1 MLYEFFTSLTTAC
14 PQYVRH
20 MDYLYEV
27 IAMRSRYLRNR
38 TAWEPHLENT
48 RCFVLSSAEECRNRS
63 KAVVLGSGLMLDVPL
78 KELSSMFR
86 EVVLL
91 DIVLLPEVRRSIGQY
106 SNVKLIQHDVT
117 NMAETLYDNIHRGIL
132 ELPHAAPLVPE
143 IDSSTGLAVSL
154 NILSQLWVMPRA
166 YALKKLRN
174 LDEERVDDWCR
185 QIVESHYA
193 FLTSLP
199 CTVCLVADHEFI
211 QRDRQGTIVSRGS
224 TIAGL
229 TLPPPDTS
237 WIWDIIPMGE
247 NRQFLSKELTVGAW
261 RIR

>member
-1 MLYEFFTSLTTAC
+1 
-14 PQYVRH
+14 
-20 MDYLYEV
+20 
-27 IAMRSRYLRNR
+27 
-38 TAWEPHLENT
+38 
-48 RCFVLSSAEECRNRS
+48 
-63 KAVVLGSGLMLDVPL
+63 
-78 KELSSMFR
+78 
-86 EVVLL
+86 VVLL
-91 DIVLLPEVRRSIGQY
+91 DIALLPEVRRTIRLFN
-106 SNVKLIQHDVT
+106 NVKLIQHDVT
-117 NMAETLYDNIHRGIL
+117 NMAEALYDNIHHGIL
-132 ELPHAAPLVPE
+132 DLPLAAPMVPE
-143 IDSSTGLAVSL
+143 IDSSTGLVVSL

-261 RIR
+261 RVR

>member
-48 RCFVLSSAEECRNRS
+48 RRFVLSSAEKCRSRN
-63 KAVVLGSGLMLDVPL
+63 KAVILGSGLLLDVPL
-78 KELSSMFR
+78 AELSSMFR

-91 DIVLLPEVRRSIGQY
+91 DIVLLPEVRRSVRRH
-106 SNVKLIQHDVT
+106 NNLKLIQYDVT
-117 NMAETLYDNIHRGIL
+117 NMAETLYDNIRRGVP
-132 ELPHAAPLVPE
+132 ELPLAAPAAPE
-143 IDSSTGLAVSL
+143 VDDSTGFVVSL

-193 FLTSLP
+193 FLMSLP

-224 TIAGL
+224 TIARL
-229 TLPPPDTS
+229 TLPLPDAAWT
-237 WIWDIIPMGE
+237 WNIIPMGE

-261 RIR
+261 RVR